1 MKSSFKIKHK
11 YHKVELD
18 STTLINCIL
27 SGEKPTG
34 LGRPYIQTY
43 QSMKWKIFHTTSF
56 FLHGF
61 I

>member
-1 MKSSFKIKHK
+1 MKYSFKIKHK

-43 QSMKWKIFHTTSF
+43 Q
-56 FLHGF
+56 
-61 I
+61 